1 MHIEIADHV
10 DLDRA
15 EALVSW
21 LERPHLDRV
30 TITLPGLDT
39 TERERAAVTVLR
51 LFNDCG
57 CAWGLAAL
65 VLAGTGALLV
75 RPDGGQGI
83 AGVVLAGLLAAAAG
97 KLLGLAW
104 SRRRLLALLHNL
116 RSAS

>member
-1 MHIEIADHV
+1 MHIEIAGHA

-39 TERERAAVTVLR
+39 TERERTAVTLR
-51 LFNDCG
+51 HLFNDCG

-65 VLAGTGALLV
+65 VVAGAGSLLAW
-75 RPDGGQGI
+75 PSGGRGI
-83 AGVVLAGLLAAAAG
+83 AVAVLGCLLAAAAG

-104 SRRRLLALLHNL
+104 SRRRLLALLHHL

>member
-1 MHIEIADHV
+1 MHIEIADHA

-30 TITLPGLDT
+30 IITLPGIGT
-39 TERERAAVTVLR
+39 TERERAAANLR
-51 LFNDCG
+51 HLFNDCG

-65 VLAGTGALLV
+65 VLAGAGSLLVWPSGARGVTGA
-75 RPDGGQGI
+75 
-83 AGVVLAGLLAAAAG
+83 VLGCLLAAVAG

-104 SRRRLLALLHNL
+104 SRRRLLALLHTL
-116 RSAS
+116 RSAA